1 MLLVVISLF
10 ITVFIGIFSY
20 LVGIFTKVTFEK
32 HIYNYYTTTRYI
44 AGKPGKPCHSP
55 HWHYLLWQRTLFC
68 PIFGH
73 VRSTLISGKNRS
85 DRTILLQLFSKIGKI
100 CIRYLTCGGYRKL
113 RQTVEYKTR
122 HLVVLAKDGDESA
135 LNKLWAVYGPRVL
148 WLVRLRMGKELRS
161 KLESMD
167 LVQDVLVSAL
177 KDLGNFTYKN
187 EGDLVRWLSRI
198 ADNRVRDNLDRLHAH
213 KRDIRKEVAL
223 GGCESTTDGSL
234 LGAPGLLDTTT
245 PSAIMSRRED
255 LARLEKAIDALKPE
269 YGEVIVLTKIEGLS
283 CKEIADKLGRSTD
296 AVRKLASRAMTA
308 LIGAYEEI

>member
-1 MLLVVISLF
+1 M
-10 ITVFIGIFSY
+10 
-20 LVGIFTKVTFEK
+20 
-32 HIYNYYTTTRYI
+32 
-44 AGKPGKPCHSP
+44 
-55 HWHYLLWQRTLFC
+55 
-68 PIFGH
+68 
-73 VRSTLISGKNRS
+73 
-85 DRTILLQLFSKIGKI
+85 
-100 CIRYLTCGGYRKL
+100 

-135 LNKLWAVYGPRVL
+135 LNQLWSVYGPRVL

-187 EGDLVRWLSRI
+187 EGDFVRWLSRI
-198 ADNRVRDNLDRLHAH
+198 ADNRLRDNLDRLHAD
-213 KRDIRKEVAL
+213 KRDIRKEVRLNSYEPTTGDSFVAAL
-223 GGCESTTDGSL
+223 G
-234 LGAPGLLDTTT
+234 PIDTTT
-245 PSAIMSRRED
+245 PSAIMSKRED
-255 LARLEKAIDALKPE
+255 LTRLAKAIDALKPE

-283 CKEIADKLGRSTD
+283 CKEIADKLGKSSE